1 MCDFALPVHVCVPE
15 CVSGPVMKWSC
26 GKVLASDEGCID
38 WWARRLAYRLGR
50 WVMLQGLPIGTLS

>member
-1 MCDFALPVHVCVPE
+1 MCVFVSLFICV
-15 CVSGPVMKWSC
+15 CVSGPVMKRSC

-50 WVMLQGLPIGTLS
+50 RVILQGLPIGTLS